1 MMMRWL
7 KAIGG
12 IVLLA
17 FGVLFTIQGLDVVK
31 GSAMSGQTVFVA
43 VGIIVALLGVW
54 LLWSLKA
61 GGARAHVG

>member
-31 GSAMSGQTVFVA
+31 GSA
-43 VGIIVALLGVW
+43 I
-54 LLWSLKA
+54 
-61 GGARAHVG
+61 